1 EASWALCLNVLLLT
15 SLPRGVSSPGMAPQW
30 VQPEMKKLYA
40 AFVSNMIK
48 MQCKAT
54 GHPVPAIQWYKN
66 GKLFRRDH
74 RIGGFQ
80 VEHTGT
86 LIMTSLVPSDKGNY
100 TCLVEN
106 KYGRLQHTYQLNVLE
121 RPSRP
126 ILQQGLP
133 ANQTAAVGSD
143 VEFVCRVFS
152 DIQPHM
158 QWLKH
163 IIINGSSVGPN
174 GLPYVRVLKVRTNTT
189 KFSFRPVLVI
199 FFYQALWLIIQ
210 LHLTCLDYIF
220 IFHFYLLPGTFG
232 ACWVGGERQG

>member
-1 EASWALCLNVLLLT
+1 MMRFWSLLLLVHF
-15 SLPRGVSSPGMAPQW
+15 SLAQSGLDSEYTDTGMAPQW

-80 VEHTGT
+80 IREHTGT

-199 FFYQALWLIIQ
+199 FF
-210 LHLTCLDYIF
+210 C
-220 IFHFYLLPGTFG
+220 
-232 ACWVGGERQG
+232 